1 MVKKNLIIYNIVWII
16 RLFQKNFWRGK
27 MFVEAFILGVIIG
40 RIRKGRFSNF
50 VDLHIKGWGFVVLG
64 ALIQFLPIFLK
75 KLGILEEYYLFFP
88 VVAAGIMLIVLFL
101 NVDVKGIWLILLGGI
116 SNFAVILMNGLKMPV
131 NLEAF
136 KYAGLNGIVETIL
149 DGSVINYI
157 SYENAYGF
165 SKFFGKII
173 GIPEIYPFAKVL
185 SFGDILI
192 TIGIVWF
199 VQGEMTNNYFR
210 RHSRI
215 VRYSYKS

>member
-1 MVKKNLIIYNIVWII
+1 
-16 RLFQKNFWRGK
+16 
-27 MFVEAFILGVIIG
+27 MFIEAFILGVVIG

-50 VDLHIKGWGFVVLG
+50 VDLHIRGWGFVGLG

-75 KLGILEEYYLFFP
+75 KLGVLEEYYLFFP
-88 VVAAGIMLIVLFL
+88 VIAAGIMIVVLVL
-101 NVDVKGIWLILLGGI
+101 NLDIKGVWIILLGGI
-116 SNFAVILMNGLKMPV
+116 LNFAVILFNGLRMPV
-131 NLEAF
+131 SLEAF
-136 KYAGLNGIVETIL
+136 KYSGLNGMVETIL

-157 SYENAYGF
+157 SLESASGF

-185 SFGDILI
+185 SLGDILI